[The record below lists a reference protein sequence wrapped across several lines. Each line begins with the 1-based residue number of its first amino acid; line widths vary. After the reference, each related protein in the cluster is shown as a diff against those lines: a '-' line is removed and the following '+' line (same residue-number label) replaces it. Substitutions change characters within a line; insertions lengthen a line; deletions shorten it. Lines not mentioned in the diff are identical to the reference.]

1 MNEREGKK
9 EKKKKREKKK
19 EKPRQF
25 LLPPSFSLV
34 RSRKERNSSVQEP
47 LAKRNEALYFV
58 RTETIK
64 ASTASNALSRCD
76 RCRGSRGGR
85 GSTISHR
92 AESNRVESSRAES
105 SRIETSRA
113 ESNRVDSVSELPRSS
128 HFSAREGSINEDG
141 RNGRK
146 ERGRKGRRSN

>member
-1 MNEREGKK
+1 MKVWGKNK
-9 EKKKKREKKK
+9 RKKKKGKKKKRKTSTVPSPPQAFRLSVHEKKGIR
-19 EKPRQF
+19 PF
-25 LLPPSFSLV
+25 
-34 RSRKERNSSVQEP
+34 RSRPRKT
-47 LAKRNEALYFV
+47 KRNEALYFV

-92 AESNRVESSRAES
+92 AESSRVEPSRAES
-105 SRIETSRA
+105 SRIEPSRA

-128 HFSAREGSINEDG
+128 HFSAREGV
-141 RNGRK
+141 
-146 ERGRKGRRSN
+146 